1 MYTIATLQRFI
12 YVAFLAVI
20 AMLPAQSSTAQEPQ
34 PAQPQ
39 ATPAAQATPATQ
51 EPSPAPSPQP
61 AASPRSAPT
70 GPPTVKEE
78 LVAEISPGSEYST
91 AYVLGNHLI
100 WAEKSGDRF
109 TVRLDGKQL
118 GATYQEAHV
127 YVRGKADDP
136 HVLMVAK
143 RQGKWVALYDG
154 QERTPEYESMTSAD
168 TGPEGHPLIVG
179 GCRAKKKCYLI
190 LDGKEAGPEF
200 EEIAAPDVNF
210 KSGRYVYFGQRGKK
224 WVAMLDGKETGPE
237 MDDFSRFSWGP
248 EGKYLAVAARLDKKF
263 TWIVDGKP
271 GPLFDVIGEIV
282 FSRDGQHYA
291 YGGARVKSGFG
302 SQEVRGSIVVDGQ
315 DSAESWK
322 GEGLTGGWT
331 AMFGSYRYVLKGVKG
346 LSADFH
352 GVSDPEFT
360 AEGNVMFA
368 QRQGD
373 GHVVVHFGGR
383 AGPAFDDVVSSI
395 LTSDDGKHVAYIAR
409 QGDQFVE
416 VRDQMAGAGFP
427 GKRELSF
434 VGWIAMNKDGTRLA
448 YEIVRGGNE
457 FKQGRTRRALRRVV
471 IDGKSGPEYDSHNLV
486 PSRFSDEGNHY
497 LYTVHGAKGDRDLMV
512 FDGVEGPLYD
522 DIFSPSARFV
532 DGQTIEF
539 IARQGRRFL
548 RVTMKL
554 GN

>member
-1 MYTIATLQRFI
+1 
-12 YVAFLAVI
+12 
-20 AMLPAQSSTAQEPQ
+20 
-34 PAQPQ
+34 
-39 ATPAAQATPATQ
+39 
-51 EPSPAPSPQP
+51 
-61 AASPRSAPT
+61 
-70 GPPTVKEE
+70 VKEE
-78 LVAEISPGSEYST
+78 LVAEISSGGEYS
-91 AYVLGNHLI
+91 AAFVLGSHLV
-100 WAEKSGDRF
+100 WAEKSGDRY

-118 GATYQEAHV
+118 GAIYQEVHI
-127 YVRGKADDP
+127 YLRGKAEDP

-154 QERTPEYESMTSAD
+154 QESTSEYESMTNAD
-168 TGPEGHPLIVG
+168 IGPEGHPVIVG
-179 GCRAKKKCYLI
+179 GCLAKKKCYLI
-190 LDGKEAGPEF
+190 VNGKETGPEF
-200 EEIAAPDVNF
+200 EDIAAPDFNL
-210 KSGRYVYFGQRGKK
+210 KSGHYVYFGQRSKK

-237 MDDFSRFSWGP
+237 MDDFSRVIWGP
-248 EGKYLAVAARLDKKF
+248 EGKYLTVAARLDKKY

-315 DSAESWK
+315 ERTESWK

-331 AMFGSYRYVLKGVKG
+331 AILGSYRYVLKGVKS

-352 GVSDPEFT
+352 GVSDPAFT
-360 AEGNVMFA
+360 ADGNVMFA
-368 QRQGD
+368 RRQED

-383 AGPAFDDVVSSI
+383 AGPAFDDMVSSI
-395 LTSDDGKHVAYIAR
+395 YTSDDGKHVAYIAR
-409 QGDQFVE
+409 EGDKFVE
-416 VRDQMAGAGFP
+416 VRDQVAGAGFP
-427 GKRELSF
+427 GKREVSF
-434 VGWIAMNKDGTRLA
+434 VGWMAMNKDLTHLA

-471 IDGKSGPEYDSHNLV
+471 IDGKGGPEYDSYNLV
-486 PSRFSDEGNHY
+486 PSRFSEDGNHY

-522 DIFSPSARFV
+522 DVFSPSARFI
-532 DGQTIEF
+532 DNQTVEF
-539 IARQGRRFL
+539 VARQGRRFL
-548 RVTMKL
+548 RVTMKM